1 MNNIFEHRKN
11 LILSRYEE
19 LVTRKNEPIE
29 GNGVYERYKNPVVT
43 AEMAPPFWRYD
54 FNEATNPY
62 FEERIGVNA
71 TLNSGAIKWGDKYVL
86 VVRVEGSDRK
96 SFSQLPRVPTVS
108 TIFAS
113 GTIRSRCPKM
123 KYRV

>member
-71 TLNSGAIKWGDKYVL
+71 TLNSGAIKWGTSMYLWCASKEVTAS
-86 VVRVEGSDRK
+86 R
-96 SFSQLPRVPTVS
+96 FSLLPRVPTVS
-108 TIFAS
+108 TISAS